1 MNREKNLMAKAKE
14 TKVKNLR
21 LRRRIRKT
29 VGALFMA
36 SAVAVAAIPVQ
47 DIEAE
52 DLKANGVTVNRPTA
66 VYKVG
71 TDASF
76 PNSDALDPTQ
86 VDGKDIFTSYSVR
99 KLSDDSYS
107 LNWQFKYYIATID
120 GNQRAIISEYN
131 DLYQEEE
138 VLLGNSANK
147 GYYMV
152 EESKLDEFYTTGAG
166 HKTVTL
172 TYDDI
177 KKADIGQQ
185 IEGVSWFQK
194 YAKDNYDKYKAAC
207 DAYDEYLA
215 K

>member
-52 DLKANGVTVNRPTA
+52 DLKANGVTVSRPNA
-66 VYKVG
+66 QYKVG
-71 TDASF
+71 ADVAF
-76 PNSDALDPTQ
+76 IHSDKLDPS
-86 VDGKDIFTSYSVR
+86 GKTTFTSYSVR

-107 LNWQFKYYIATID
+107 LNWQFNYYIATID
-120 GNQRAIISEYN
+120 GNQRAIISKYN

-166 HKTVTL
+166 
-172 TYDDI
+172 
-177 KKADIGQQ
+177 G
-185 IEGVSWFQK
+185 K
-194 YAKDNYDKYKAAC
+194 YGK
-207 DAYDEYLA
+207 EH
-215 K
+215 

>member
-52 DLKANGVTVNRPTA
+52 DLKANGVTVSRPNA
-66 VYKVG
+66 QYKVG
-71 TDASF
+71 TDVTFTHSDELK
-76 PNSDALDPTQ
+76 PN
-86 VDGKDIFTSYSVR
+86 GKPEFTAYSVR

-107 LNWQFKYYIATID
+107 LNWQFKYYTATID
-120 GNQRAIISEYN
+120 GNTRAIISKYN

-147 GYYMV
+147 GYYMIRFV
-152 EESKLDEFYTTGAG
+152 LLGYTLQEQSR
-166 HKTVTL
+166 KRL
-172 TYDDI
+172 PFLSY
-177 KKADIGQQ
+177 
-185 IEGVSWFQK
+185 S
-194 YAKDNYDKYKAAC
+194 
-207 DAYDEYLA
+207 
-215 K
+215 